1 MGFDHPLARVLAKG
15 CLEEMMALGSV
26 PVTHYLVRDD
36 DATGRQQIFN
46 HSKAERKPKG
56 QPDEVGNHIRPE
68 TDGGDK
74 ADHEWL
80 VSCRMIAQRHPR
92 PINITIPAV

>member
-46 HSKAERKPKG
+46 HSRAERKPKG
-56 QPDEVGNHIRPE
+56 QPDEVGNHFGRKPMAAIKR
-68 TDGGDK
+68 TTSGLYH
-74 ADHEWL
+74 A
-80 VSCRMIAQRHPR
+80 A
-92 PINITIPAV
+92 